1 MQDLNLFSLFIDKL
15 DEVKV
20 RYFIT
25 GSVAS
30 IVYGEPRLTH
40 DIDLV
45 ISLDPENIK
54 EFINAFD
61 ISEFYCPPAEILNI
75 ELNRTLRGHFN
86 IIHHKTGFKA
96 DIYFMGRDE
105 FQFWAMNNKK
115 QIDFLGKILFI
126 APIEYVIV
134 KKLEYFQ
141 EGKSEKHILDI
152 KGMIKE
158 SNELIDYAVLSELI
172 KNRGLSHEWKLCKED
187 PSNPK

>member
-20 RYFIT
+20 QYFIT

-45 ISLDPENIK
+45 ISLEPEKVK
-54 EFINAFD
+54 EFIKVFNIA
-61 ISEFYCPPAEILNI
+61 EFYCPPAEILKI
-75 ELNRTLRGHFN
+75 ELNRSLRGHFN

-96 DIYFMGRDE
+96 DIYFIGKDE

-115 QIDFLGKILFI
+115 RIDFLGKILFI

-134 KKLEYFQ
+134 KKLEYYQ
-141 EGKSEKHILDI
+141 EGKAEKHILDI
-152 KGMIKE
+152 KGMLKE
-158 SNELIDYAVLSELI
+158 SDELIDYSILSGFI
-172 KNRGLSHEWKLCKED
+172 NNRGLLHEWNLCGHAQ
-187 PSNPK
+187 P